1 MKHLQ
6 TFESFVNE
14 NLNEAKKEKF
24 LLYTN
29 PNNSTNRAYVAIGSD
44 KVKDVVSSARKYAG
58 SYQILYGPVR
68 GTNADLQK
76 AISMWSDY
84 SFGDAVIREG
94 NTVSEKSSGIMVD
107 GKPVNYNSIEL
118 EDVKNWD
125 RPDFVD
131 AYASY
136 AEFEDGK
143 ELTDKQLEELTDEH
157 PDVINQI
164 ANEQ

>member
-6 TFESFVNE
+6 TFENFVNE

-58 SYQILYGPVR
+58 SYQILYGPAK
-68 GTNADLQK
+68 GDNADLQK
-76 AISMWSDY
+76 AIGMWSDY
-84 SFGDAVIREG
+84 NFGDAVIREG
-94 NTVSEKSSGIMVD
+94 KTVSEASSGIMVD
-107 GKPVNYNSIEL
+107 GKPVNYDSIEL
-118 EDVKNWD
+118 EDVHKWD
-125 RPDFVD
+125 HPDYVD

-136 AEFEDGK
+136 AEFENGK
-143 ELTDKQLEELTDEH
+143 ELTDKQLDELTSEYSDI
-157 PDVINQI
+157 INQI
-164 ANEQ
+164 AHER